1 MDNVLALGLTITLV
15 LRVVPYIL
23 VWLSPSLRR
32 HLDRRIAR
40 FRALLDVGGG
50 TLMAILIG
58 ILFWQRA
65 WLAAALLGV
74 ISIPSLLG
82 LMAGLRTL
90 ARTPR

>member
-1 MDNVLALGLTITLV
+1 MDNILALGLTISLV
-15 LRVVPYIL
+15 LRVLPYVL
-23 VWLSPSLRR
+23 GWLSPSLRR
-32 HLDRRIAR
+32 IIDRRIVR

-50 TLMAILIG
+50 TLMAILVG

-65 WLAAALLGV
+65 WLPALLLGA
-74 ISIPSLLG
+74 ISIPSLMG